1 MPGPRGGGRPQR
13 GGFRKEKQSDEERI
27 SLNWVPK
34 TKLGKLVYAGKI
46 TSMSEAL
53 ATRLPLKEPEIV
65 DILLPE
71 LEDEVLDVNMVQRMT
86 DSGRRV
92 RFAITAVVGN
102 GDGFVG
108 MGRAKG
114 KEVGPNIRNA
124 IDRAKLNIIEI
135 KRGCGSWECGCG
147 TPHTFPYAVRGK
159 CGSVD
164 VTFKPAPRGVGLAIG
179 DVAKKVVTMAG
190 IKDAWGFAKGH
201 TKTTVNYSF
210 AAFEAL
216 KDTSRVK
223 VSSTQIKNLKIITGP
238 VNVVYLE
245 TSPEE
250 RKHSI
255 EDKKKKAKEAE
266 AKERAES
273 KDGDDGKSRR
283 DGDRRGGDRRGGDRR
298 GGDRRPPRRDGPPRG
313 DRPPRDRDS
322 KPADKKPAEKPAEKK
337 DEKPAPKPEA
347 KKEGGGDK

>member
-1 MPGPRGGGRPQR
+1 MPGPRGGGRPQGR
-13 GGFRKEKQSDEERI
+13 QGGFRKEKQSDEERI

-53 ATRLPLKEPEIV
+53 DTRLPLKEPEIV

-124 IDRAKLNIIEI
+124 IDRAKLNIIEV

-147 TPHTFPYAVRGK
+147 TPHTFPYAVKGK

-216 KDTSRVK
+216 RGTSMVK
-223 VSSTQIKNLKIITGP
+223 VSSTQLKNLKIISGP
-238 VNVVYLE
+238 VNTVYLE
-245 TSPEE
+245 TSPEKMKIILE
-250 RKHSI
+250 
-255 EDKKKKAKEAE
+255 EKKKKSRESE
-266 AKERAES
+266 AKEKAES
-273 KDGDDGKSRR
+273 KGGSGDVRRGGRR
-283 DGDRRGGDRRGGDRR
+283 DGDRRGGGR
-298 GGDRRPPRRDGPPRG
+298 GDRRPPRRDGPA
-313 DRPPRDRDS
+313 RDRNS
-322 KPADKKPAEKPAEKK
+322 KPSDKKPTDNKVDSAKKPTSEPQ
-337 DEKPAPKPEA
+337 PAPKKEA
-347 KKEGGGDK
+347 KKEGGDEK

>member
-1 MPGPRGGGRPQR
+1 MPGPRGGGRPQGGP

-147 TPHTFPYAVRGK
+147 TPHTFPFAVRGK

-190 IKDAWGFAKGH
+190 VKDAWGFAKGH

-223 VSSTQIKNLKIITGP
+223 VSSTQSKNLKIISGP

-250 RKHSI
+250 RKVAI
-255 EDKKKKAKEAE
+255 EDKKKKDKEAE

-273 KDGDDGKSRR
+273 SKEGNGDDGKGRGDR
-283 DGDRRGGDRRGGDRR
+283 DRRGGRNDRGGR
-298 GGDRRPPRRDGPPRG
+298 GDRRPPRRDGPPRG

-322 KPADKKPAEKPAEKK
+322 KPSDKKPAEKK
-337 DEKPAPKPEA
+337 DNKPASKPE
-347 KKEGGGDK
+347 KKEGGGDQ